1 MKVAFIMQAKL
12 CSRPCSASNRGR
24 GPQPS
29 SRVRSSPSSNAKATA
44 TGDKLEQRST
54 KKSWAKAGRP
64 DAPVSM
70 KMIPREV
77 EHARGSPDIFFHF
90 PGAPFAS
97 CAEEPENRH
106 LSPGR
111 VSKSPRHHQFR
122 RNLSRIRV
130 TDRGD
135 REEH

>member
-1 MKVAFIMQAKL
+1 MKVALILQAKL
-12 CSRPCSASNRGR
+12 CSRPCSASTRGK
-24 GPQPS
+24 GPHPS
-29 SRVRSSPSSNAKATA
+29 SRVRSSPSNTAKA

-70 KMIPREV
+70 KMIPLEV
-77 EHARGSPDIFFHF
+77 VHARGPPYIFFYF
-90 PGAPFAS
+90 PGASFAS

-111 VSKSPRHHQFR
+111 VSKSPRHPQFR
-122 RNLSRIRV
+122 GNLSRIRV
-130 TDRGD
+130 ADRGYRD
-135 REEH
+135 EH